1 MNIVAIRKS
10 TGMFLESHEL
20 GFDRNTLMQNAL
32 SCGFNED
39 DIEIKELSN
48 SELDVILKAEH
59 NATLTYADNRK
70 AEYPSIGDQLDA
82 LYHAG
87 TFDSTMTATIK
98 AVKDKYPKE

>member
-1 MNIVAIRKS
+1 
-10 TGMFLESHEL
+10 MFLESHEL

-48 SELDVILKAEH
+48 SELDVILKAEYD
-59 NATLTYADNRK
+59 ATLTYADNRK

>member
-1 MNIVAIRKS
+1 MNIVAIQKS

-20 GFDRNTLMQNAL
+20 GFDRNTLMQNVL

-59 NATLTYADNRK
+59 DARLTYADKRK
-70 AEYPSIGDQLDA
+70 EEYPSIADQLDDI
-82 LYHAG
+82 YHNGIDAWK
-87 TFDSTMTATIK
+87 ATIK
-98 AVKDKYPKE
+98 TTKDKYPKE

>member
-1 MNIVAIRKS
+1 MNIVAIQKS

-59 NATLTYADNRK
+59 DATLTYADERK
-70 AEYPSIGDQLDA
+70 AEYDQLNQFEMQFDDDRD
-82 LYHAG
+82 G
-87 TFDSTMTATIK
+87 TTTWVDR
-98 AVKDKYPKE
+98 